1 MGTALCRQVL
11 DRQKY
16 RPPSPLYVALDH
28 LDLTFYEI
36 EITKG
41 VKWWHERKRVD
52 EMAAELGRPEA
63 EVAVLLIDLSD
74 RGKIKRRGGGLF
86 DGMR

>member
-1 MGTALCRQVL
+1 MTTALCRQVL

-16 RPPSPLYVALDH
+16 RPPTPLYVALDH

-36 EITKG
+36 EINK
-41 VKWWHERKRVD
+41 VMQWWRDGKTVD
-52 EMAAELGRPEA
+52 EMAAELQRPEA

-74 RGKIKRRGGGLF
+74 RGKLKRRGGGLF